1 MYTVSVLNNPILV
14 APNRERILAGMLST
28 VRKYEIFLAKKET
41 YCPQGLKKMRAFI
54 RVHRKAVRGYL
65 ETATK
70 NNDVG
75 EKLYMLE
82 VQAATA
88 RLEKLILQ
96 IEKVCPHYSRV
107 CTDPNHKDP
116 FLWNS
121 LK

>member
-1 MYTVSVLNNPILV
+1 
-14 APNRERILAGMLST
+14 
-28 VRKYEIFLAKKET
+28 
-41 YCPQGLKKMRAFI
+41 MRAFI

-107 CTDPNHKDP
+107 CTNPNHKDP